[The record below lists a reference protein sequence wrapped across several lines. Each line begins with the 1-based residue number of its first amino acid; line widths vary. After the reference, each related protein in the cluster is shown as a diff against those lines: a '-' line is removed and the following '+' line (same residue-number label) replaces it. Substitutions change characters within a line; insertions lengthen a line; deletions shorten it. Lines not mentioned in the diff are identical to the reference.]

1 MDWHTSTPPKDC
13 EIFAYC
19 YSYDEIGKYFCM
31 LKWDESC
38 KYFVETTGEQYSGN
52 YEDEILAWVTKQ
64 ELLDTLPK
72 K

>member
-1 MDWHTSTPPKDC
+1 MNWHTSTPPKDC

-38 KYFVETTGEQYSGN
+38 KYFVDLQVDGSVCAEEPVPG
-52 YEDEILAWVTKQ
+52 
-64 ELLDTLPK
+64 
-72 K
+72 